1 MLSELL
7 RLTRQGEP
15 VGERSDVDPADVARS
30 TWSDCEL
37 DSATLGVAASRTLS
51 RISLVGTESHP
62 YVEGM
67 FLIGFGF

>member
-1 MLSELL
+1 MDEMLSELL
-7 RLTRQGEP
+7 RLTRQGEL

-51 RISLVGTESHP
+51 RILLLARNHIPTSKGC
-62 YVEGM
+62 
-67 FLIGFGF
+67 F